1 MFTRHLRGCPF
12 KFVLSQMTA
21 SKIIFEESLSLTKK
35 KINKNNNKMQLMA
48 RLLLHFNQFYM
59 YICIVLLPVNFLLTF
74 FSLLF

>member
-1 MFTRHLRGCPF
+1 MFTRHLQGCPF

-35 KINKNNNKMQLMA
+35 INKNNNKMQVMA
-48 RLLLHFNQFYM
+48 HLLLHFNQFYM
-59 YICIVLLPVNFLLTF
+59 YICIVLLPVTFLLTF